1 MIHVN
6 SILHIVKIQQM
17 SATII
22 NIKLLIYYIFIK
34 FNRKKLADIFKT
46 SFQAHYC

>member
-17 SATII
+17 LATII

-34 FNRKKLADIFKT
+34 FNRKKLGDIFKN